1 MMNPKYA
8 SMAMKHWKEW
18 LPSKVAELKAEGEF
32 EAAIQAAAKATTQ
45 RVVELM
51 QMGYQ
56 QHEAEEVALREFV
69 LLAPEAEDEDDEEAI
84 ELAKLDREYDE
95 MMREQIRIQR
105 EAEQPD

>member
-8 SMAMKHWKEW
+8 SMALKHWKEW
-18 LPSKVAELKAEGEF
+18 LPNKVAELREQGELEG
-32 EAAIQAAAKATTQ
+32 AIQAAAKAATQ

-69 LLAPEAEDEDDEEAI
+69 LLAPEPEGENDEEAI
-84 ELAKLDREYDE
+84 ELARLDREYRA
-95 MMREQIRIQR
+95 MMREEMRIQR

>member
-8 SMAMKHWKEW
+8 AMAMKHWKTW
-18 LPSKVAELKAEGEF
+18 LPNKVAELKAAGEF
-32 EAAIQAAAKATTQ
+32 EAAIQAAAIAATS

-69 LLAPEAEDEDDEEAI
+69 LLAPEPEDEDDEEAI
-84 ELAKLDREYDE
+84 ELARLDREYNE
-95 MMREQIRIQR
+95 MMREQLRIQD
-105 EAEQPD
+105 EAGLPD